1 MVGSAQSVPLPRE
14 QVEVIIDEHLLRFAQ
29 VLEQALVAYR
39 DTASHPGSRLVQA
52 GPAARAM
59 LISDFTRE
67 PARRVFGSVPG
78 VWVEERY
85 GRPWVNL
92 AGGSLQVRFRAL
104 TPQLG
109 FCLSDTD
116 RAQRLAYH
124 LGDPCLPMME
134 PSTVLTAGYVL
145 AADGTDIERCALVCH
160 VGNEVLYA
168 IPLNRSGHGE
178 VRAPVQLPLTPLS
191 PPLIRSTQSAAQRR
205 LDRRSDRRARNE

>member
-1 MVGSAQSVPLPRE
+1 
-14 QVEVIIDEHLLRFAQ
+14 
-29 VLEQALVAYR
+29 
-39 DTASHPGSRLVQA
+39 
-52 GPAARAM
+52 
-59 LISDFTRE
+59 
-67 PARRVFGSVPG
+67 
-78 VWVEERY
+78 
-85 GRPWVNL
+85 
-92 AGGSLQVRFRAL
+92 
-104 TPQLG
+104 
-109 FCLSDTD
+109 
-116 RAQRLAYH
+116 
-124 LGDPCLPMME
+124 MME